1 MINRKLQKRD
11 RFTTI
16 FFWKKRDLLSYG
28 ILHIFCV
35 LLVVTHKGFHATIVL
50 GLYNKSWKQSHGNDK
65 QCVIG
70 KIQK

>member
-1 MINRKLQKRD
+1 MESY
-11 RFTTI
+11 I
-16 FFWKKRDLLSYG
+16 F
-28 ILHIFCV
+28 FCV

-70 KIQK
+70 KIRKIKGKTVT

>member
-1 MINRKLQKRD
+1 M
-11 RFTTI
+11 
-16 FFWKKRDLLSYG
+16 
-28 ILHIFCV
+28 

-70 KIQK
+70 KIRKIKGKTVT